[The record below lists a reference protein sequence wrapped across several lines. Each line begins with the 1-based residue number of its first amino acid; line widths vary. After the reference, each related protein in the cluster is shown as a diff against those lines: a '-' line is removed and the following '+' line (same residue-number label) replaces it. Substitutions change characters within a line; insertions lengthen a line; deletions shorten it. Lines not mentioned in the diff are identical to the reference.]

1 MPYERIDTIMDS
13 PDEKYQ
19 RPVAYEL
26 LEKAQNLRYEI
37 RRHLHMLT
45 ELNDEIE
52 AMIKDI
58 TRIL

>member
-1 MPYERIDTIMDS
+1 MDS